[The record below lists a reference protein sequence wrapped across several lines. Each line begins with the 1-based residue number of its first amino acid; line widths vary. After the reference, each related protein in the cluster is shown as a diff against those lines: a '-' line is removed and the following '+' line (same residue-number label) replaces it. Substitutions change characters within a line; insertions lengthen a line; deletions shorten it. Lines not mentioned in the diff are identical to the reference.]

1 MKRKCQKCGSEL
13 YQAEDLK
20 WFCLS
25 CLAKEIEGRDQ
36 ENAVK
41 GTWRI
46 LEPETTT
53 VTLRLSGADLA
64 KAKARARKLGKPYQT
79 LLIVLHSPSPVLI
92 KKALSTSLRD
102 RRDES
107 REYQ

>member
-1 MKRKCQKCGSEL
+1 MKRKCKKCGAEL

-20 WFCLS
+20 WFCLL

-41 GTWRI
+41 GTWSI
-46 LEPETTT
+46 LEAETKA
-53 VTLRLSGADLA
+53 VTLRLSEADLA

-79 LLIVLHSPSPVLI
+79 LLKDVIHQ
-92 KKALSTSLRD
+92 ALS
-102 RRDES
+102 
-107 REYQ
+107 

>member
-1 MKRKCQKCGSEL
+1 MKRKCKKCGSEL
-13 YQAEDLK
+13 YQAEELK
-20 WFCLS
+20 WFCLL

-46 LEPETTT
+46 LEPETTP
-53 VTLRLSGADLA
+53 VTLRLSEADLA

-79 LLIVLHSPSPVLI
+79 LLKVVIHQ
-92 KKALSTSLRD
+92 ALS
-102 RRDES
+102 
-107 REYQ
+107 